1 MTQIKDI
8 SIKAIKNLREPCSVE
23 DIMYELNVI
32 AQVMDG
38 YKDARDGKTIST
50 EKLLNKIKKW
60 GK

>member
-8 SIKAIKNLREPCSVE
+8 SIKAIRNLREPCSVE
-23 DIMYELNVI
+23 DMMYELNVI

-38 YKDARDGKTIST
+38 YKEARAGKTIST
-50 EKLLNKIKKW
+50 EKLLNKIRKW